1 MSSFQANSY
10 EYNITTENEV
20 ASVLSHFNTDF
31 IIDIIRQNILNKDR
45 TMFLPMAN
53 IVTSYEQN
61 FKDIAVRYPGEIQ
74 QISSVRLKTYAEI
87 IDELCHYYNLQ
98 FNDNGELDYYSA
110 AFYLYDFLVSN
121 FSSHMCFF
129 FANYIYR
136 ERNSIY
142 DAMHLNDLKKNKDT
156 STTYGKKVYKDVRLA
171 VINANIDRVIANM
184 ETFDIPLSTILSII
198 YPDKSVVNYIMQII
212 SPIYDFYNS
221 IYVPC
226 MNKDTRPILITNIRL
241 LIQQM
246 SIDPN
251 ANNFIGG
258 INNVE

>member
-1 MSSFQANSY
+1 MSSFQANSQ

-31 IIDIIRQNILNKDR
+31 ILDIIRQSIQNRDK
-45 TMFLPMAN
+45 TMYLPMAN
-53 IVTSYEQN
+53 IVTAYEQN
-61 FKDIAVRYPGEIQ
+61 FKDIAARYPGEIQ
-74 QISSVRLKTYAEI
+74 QISSVRLKTYVEI
-87 IDELCHYYNLQ
+87 IDELCDNYRLQ
-98 FNDNGELDYYSA
+98 FNDNEDLDYYST

-121 FSSHMCFF
+121 FTQYLCFF

-142 DAMHLNDLKKNKDT
+142 DSMHLNDFKKSKDT

-171 VINANIDRVIANM
+171 VINANIDFVIKNM
-184 ETFDIPLSTILSII
+184 ESFDIPLSTILSIV
-198 YPDKSVVNYIMQII
+198 YPDKAIVNYINQII
-212 SPIYDFYNS
+212 SPVYDFYTT
-221 IYVPC
+221 IYVPF
-226 MNKDTRPILITNIRL
+226 MNTDTRPILITNIRL

-251 ANNFIGG
+251 TNNFIGG
-258 INNVE
+258 TNNDE